1 MTLVPFLAFQTV
13 PASACNVVGYGSDGE
28 PLCATTSDGAG
39 QPYTDA
45 SSHRRRV
52 MDEVHLREH
61 VRRVMDGVHEREH
74 AKRVMDEVHEREHA
88 RRIMDEVHQRERIH
102 PQSP

>member
-1 MTLVPFLAFQTV
+1 MMKKCIWLITLVPFLAFQTV

-39 QPYTDA
+39 QPYIDA

-52 MDEVHLREH
+52 MDKVHQLEH
-61 VRRVMDGVHEREH
+61 VQRVMDKVHRLEH
-74 AKRVMDEVHEREHA
+74 VQRVMDK
-88 RRIMDEVHQRERIH
+88 VHQQERIH